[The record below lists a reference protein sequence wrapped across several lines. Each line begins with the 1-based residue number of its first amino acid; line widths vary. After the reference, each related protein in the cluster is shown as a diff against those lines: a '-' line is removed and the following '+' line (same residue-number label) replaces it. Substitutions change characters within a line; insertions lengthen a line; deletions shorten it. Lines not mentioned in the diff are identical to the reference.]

1 MKDILI
7 MIEGGSFEQPKK
19 TRLLRNAI
27 RKLLEQ
33 KVPTSEVNL
42 TIDPR
47 AGERKVVKD
56 FKIAP
61 NNPLLL
67 VDMDGA
73 ETELKNRLK
82 YFDIEQEHTENRVFF
97 MIQKMEAW
105 ILSQPDVLEKYVKKE
120 YLTYKRRR
128 EGKAIEDDNILKN
141 KHPKD
146 IEEPDKKLHTLL
158 GRYFVEKDKKKVKY
172 ESKLTTGAAL
182 LELLDIQKLSNTFT
196 DVKKLLEAI
205 EMSIQNENKTN

>member
-1 MKDILI
+1 MTDILI
-7 MIEGGSFEQPKK
+7 MVEGGSFEQPKK

-27 RKLLEQ
+27 RKLLAQ
-33 KVPTSEVNL
+33 KISTQEINL
-42 TIDPR
+42 IVDPR
-47 AGERKVVKD
+47 SGDRRVAKD

-61 NNPLLL
+61 ENALLL
-67 VDMDGA
+67 VDMDGTA
-73 ETELKNRLK
+73 TKLENRLK
-82 YFDIEQEHTENRVFF
+82 YLNIEQEHTENRVFF

-105 ILSQPDVLEKYVKKE
+105 ILSQPDILQEYVKKE

-128 EGKAIEDDNILKN
+128 EEKAIEDDDILKN
-141 KHPKD
+141 KHPQD
-146 IEEPDKKLHTLL
+146 IEEPDKKLHILL
-158 GRYFVEKDKKKVKY
+158 GRYFLEKDKKKVKY

-205 EMSIQNENKTN
+205 ETSVQDEKK